1 MAIRFFTS
9 TLARAEAISF
19 SRSAQA
25 AERTLNS
32 RSPSFTRSPT
42 RTSTRSTRPASG
54 ALSEA
59 VRFSSK
65 STRPG
70 TGGGGSA
77 GACWA
82 TESST

>member
-1 MAIRFFTS
+1 MRRFTS

-25 AERTLNS
+25 PDLTLKT

-54 ALSEA
+54 ALTEA

-65 STRPG
+65 SIRPG

-77 GACWA
+77 GACCA
-82 TESST
+82 IESST